1 MRESRRRQRRTKVA
15 SAEMVQ
21 FIFRNS
27 EVTVTTIQADH
38 QVRKYPH
45 RGFMKVFESGNVNAN
60 FCFETAQIP

>member
-1 MRESRRRQRRTKVA
+1 
-15 SAEMVQ
+15 MVQ